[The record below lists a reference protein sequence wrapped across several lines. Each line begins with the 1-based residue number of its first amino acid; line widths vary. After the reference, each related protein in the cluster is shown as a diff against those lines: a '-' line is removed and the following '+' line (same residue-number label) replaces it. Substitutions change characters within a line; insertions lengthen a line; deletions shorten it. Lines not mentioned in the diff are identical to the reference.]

1 MIATIGFF
9 DGVHLGHCHL
19 INMLKK
25 LARERSVQSCVITF
39 DRHPRQVVQPEWCP
53 DMLTTP
59 DEKTQ
64 LLKATGIDRCEVLH
78 FDREMASQS
87 ARDFML
93 HTLKERLGVS
103 ILVTGYDNRFGHN
116 RSEGFEDYVRYGKEI
131 GIEVIKG
138 EELTVGSHN
147 VSSSSIRRMLKEGNI
162 EDATRCLGHEY
173 QLTGTVVAG
182 EHIGRTIGFPTA
194 NIRPNDSSKLIPA
207 NGVYAVDVWSE
218 SEEDYSK
225 SEDVWSESEGITR
238 RRAMLNIGT
247 RPTFDGKATTIEVHI
262 PGFEGNLYGK
272 TLTIAFISKIRE
284 EICFDSPEALVEQL
298 NKDLDIIIKHNK
310 YEKDS
315 L

>member
-25 LARERSVQSCVITF
+25 VARERSVQSCVITF

-53 DMLTTP
+53 DMLTTL

-93 HTLKERLGVS
+93 HTLKEQLGVS

-138 EELTVGSHN
+138 EELTVGSTN

-225 SEDVWSESEGITR
+225 SEVITR

-262 PGFEGNLYGK
+262 PDFKGNLYGK
-272 TLTIAFISKIRE
+272 TLTISFISKIRE
-284 EICFDSPEALVEQL
+284 ERRFDSPEALVEQL
-298 NKDLDIIIKHNK
+298 NKDLDIIIKHRGTEIQRFIK
-310 YEKDS
+310 
-315 L
+315 